1 MLCHHAKVAKTFWCC
16 SHRLCFLQCDWWK
29 EISLQKV
36 INVNEA
42 RGIGWMSP
50 DPLLSRVE
58 SAHETM
64 VWREKVCC
72 NSPSLLSS
80 THDLYTTR
88 QSVKSQSNETIHT
101 QRGGGGGRTRSRAA
115 NIADVAFISLWYLH
129 RAKKHMVATNGCVP
143 YSGLFSWVEI
153 FVKSWKRLP
162 ELISWF

>member
-101 QRGGGGGRTRSRAA
+101 QRGGGVGQDHVQQILLTLHSFHYGICIEQRNTWLQQTVVYR
-115 NIADVAFISLWYLH
+115 IAGYFRGW
-129 RAKKHMVATNGCVP
+129 K
-143 YSGLFSWVEI
+143 FS
-153 FVKSWKRLP
+153 
-162 ELISWF
+162 